1 MSPSGNARL
10 AVDVA
15 LHRTCFVWGTI
26 LFFPILFGTGC
37 APIGS
42 PDLKETPQVPVRRVV
57 SSSGVEQVLI
67 LQGEFTMG
75 SGVGDE
81 GPRHRVK
88 VSTFLIDR
96 FEVKQSELA
105 SLQWPDASHFKD
117 DERPA
122 EMLRWSEAVLLCNER
137 SRREGLTPCYDE
149 ATFACDFNANGYRLP
164 TEAEWEYAAR
174 AGDDAPY
181 PPDQVESEL
190 RTKAC
195 YGGNSNETTERVGTK
210 RPNAWG
216 LHDMLGNVAEWCHD
230 RYGESTYSGGDAID
244 PPGPD
249 EGGLRVL
256 RGGSWRSDAQACRV
270 SSREADEP
278 GIDDACFAQDAYGF
292 RMVRR
297 PTSKEFKALGHG
309 PQ

>member
-1 MSPSGNARL
+1 MSPFRNASL
-10 AVDVA
+10 AVDMPP
-15 LHRTCFVWGTI
+15 HHTCFVWGTI
-26 LFFPILFGTGC
+26 LFFPILFGAGC
-37 APIGS
+37 APTGS
-42 PDLKETPQVPVRRVV
+42 PDSKETTQVPVRRIV

-67 LQGEFTMG
+67 PQGEFTMG

-88 VSTFLIDR
+88 VSPFLIDR
-96 FEVKQSELA
+96 FEVKQSELT

-137 SRREGLTPCYDE
+137 SRREGLAPCYDE
-149 ATFACDFNANGYRLP
+149 ATFACDFSANGYRLP

-195 YGGNSNETTERVGTK
+195 YGCNSN
-210 RPNAWG
+210 
-216 LHDMLGNVAEWCHD
+216 
-230 RYGESTYSGGDAID
+230 
-244 PPGPD
+244 
-249 EGGLRVL
+249 
-256 RGGSWRSDAQACRV
+256 
-270 SSREADEP
+270 
-278 GIDDACFAQDAYGF
+278 
-292 RMVRR
+292 
-297 PTSKEFKALGHG
+297 
-309 PQ
+309 